1 MGEGAH
7 PALELLA
14 IQKRFGATQA
24 LDGANLTLQ
33 RGEIHALLGENGAG
47 KSTLV
52 AIAAGFL
59 APDGG
64 RIVRDGRT
72 VSFSS
77 PRDAARRGIALVPQH
92 DRLVDAATVADNV
105 ALLDPST
112 PFFERTGSRRER
124 VRRIADRFALDL
136 GPPGALVADLPVGTR
151 QRIGI
156 AGALLL
162 EPEILILDEP
172 TSVLAP
178 AEASALFSSLRRRA
192 QAGTCVVLIT
202 HRIAEVFEAADRL
215 TLLSH
220 GKSLKSCRLDE
231 TSPDEIAALLMGA
244 ERGPAAARADAPEA
258 PAVVADAAGVPVLAL
273 DDFRPERSSAAPFS
287 LTVRQG
293 ELLVLL
299 SIDGNG
305 ADEIAAAVAGV
316 RNAQGRVELAGR
328 SIAQGRPRQ
337 FRDAGGG
344 FIPADRRS
352 EGLVSE
358 MSIAENLDLTA
369 ARSWLLDRTRSR
381 ARAAELALEFRVRG
395 AGPDSPAG
403 QLSGGNQQKLL
414 LAREISRAPRL
425 LVAVHPTRGLDIAS
439 TGEVQGRL
447 RALAQGGAAVLV
459 VTADPEEANALSGT
473 VRVVYRGTLSPP
485 FSSDVSLDVL
495 GRLMAGLAA

>member
-1 MGEGAH
+1 MGEG
-7 PALELLA
+7 ALELLA

-24 LDGANLTLQ
+24 LHGANLTLR

-59 APDGG
+59 AADDGKILRNG
-64 RIVRDGRT
+64 KA

-77 PRDAARRGIALVPQH
+77 PRDAVRAGIALVPQH
-92 DRLVDAATVADNV
+92 DRLVDAATVADNI

-112 PFFERTGSRRER
+112 PFFERPGARRER

-136 GPPGALVADLPVGTR
+136 GPPDAHASDLPVGTR
-151 QRIGI
+151 QRIEI

-172 TSVLAP
+172 TAVLAP
-178 AEASALFSSLRRRA
+178 AEASALFASLRQRA
-192 QAGTCVVLIT
+192 QSGTCVVLIT
-202 HRIAEVFEAADRL
+202 HRIAEVFEAADHL

-220 GKSLKSCRLDE
+220 GKSLVSCRLDE
-231 TSPDEIAALLMGA
+231 TSPEEIASLLMGS
-244 ERGPAAARADAPEA
+244 ERVPAAAREDAPRL
-258 PAVVADAAGVPVLAL
+258 PAAVTNPASVPVLRLA
-273 DDFRPERSSAAPFS
+273 DFRPARSSAAPFS
-287 LTVRQG
+287 LTVDSG

-305 ADEIAAAVAGV
+305 ADEIAAAITGV
-316 RNAQGRVELAGR
+316 RAAEGLVELAGR

-352 EGLVSE
+352 EGLVPE

-369 ARSWLLDRTRSR
+369 SRGWLLDRGRSR
-381 ARAAELALEFRVRG
+381 ARATELALEFRVRG

-414 LAREISRAPRL
+414 LAREISREPRL
-425 LVAVHPTRGLDIAS
+425 LVAVHPTRGLDIVS

-447 RALAQGGAAVLV
+447 RALAQSGAAVVV
-459 VTADPEEANALSGT
+459 VTADPEEASALGGT
-473 VRVVYRGTLSPP
+473 IRVVYRGTLSPP
-485 FSSDVSLDVL
+485 FSPAVPLELL